1 MRQLDVAAFGVGV
14 VLILFVESVLDPT
27 VARFRNLAGPGEG
40 EASRSFGVISR
51 GERSSDD
58 MADPGMPTC
67 TAAEEPVNQ
76 EARPRERSSILIT
89 PSLSPVR
96 VGMKPSSSSTEVSF
110 RFVFEGLLLRLLLL
124 SLLSGLL
131 DFDFGEMIAG
141 RKEVRLLCVI
151 ARGRLVGL
159 SSLQKD

>member
-1 MRQLDVAAFGVGV
+1 
-14 VLILFVESVLDPT
+14 
-27 VARFRNLAGPGEG
+27 
-40 EASRSFGVISR
+40 
-51 GERSSDD
+51 
-58 MADPGMPTC
+58 
-67 TAAEEPVNQ
+67 
-76 EARPRERSSILIT
+76 LIT

-110 RFVFEGLLLRLLLL
+110 RFVSEGLLLRLLLL

-159 SSLQKD
+159 SPLQKD

>member
-1 MRQLDVAAFGVGV
+1 M
-14 VLILFVESVLDPT
+14 
-27 VARFRNLAGPGEG
+27 
-40 EASRSFGVISR
+40 ISR
-51 GERSSDD
+51 GEKSSDD

-96 VGMKPSSSSTEVSF
+96 VGMKPSSPSTEVSF
-110 RFVFEGLLLRLLLL
+110 RFEGLLLRLLLL
-124 SLLSGLL
+124 SRLSGLL

-151 ARGRLVGL
+151 ARDRLVGL

>member
-1 MRQLDVAAFGVGV
+1 M
-14 VLILFVESVLDPT
+14 
-27 VARFRNLAGPGEG
+27 
-40 EASRSFGVISR
+40 ISR
-51 GERSSDD
+51 GEKSSDD

-96 VGMKPSSSSTEVSF
+96 VGMKTSSPSTEVSF

-124 SLLSGLL
+124 SRLSGLL